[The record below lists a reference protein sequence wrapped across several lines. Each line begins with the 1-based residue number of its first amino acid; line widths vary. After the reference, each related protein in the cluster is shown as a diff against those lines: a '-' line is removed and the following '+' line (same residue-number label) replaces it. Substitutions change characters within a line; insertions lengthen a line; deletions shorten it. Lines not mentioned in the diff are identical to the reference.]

1 MGQSKLGI
9 GVKVAGSSEVIEALR
24 GVKFGVGNRVLKGE
38 LRKVASKA
46 NKIAK
51 AGLTTT
57 RTGLLKK
64 SIGVVYRRPN
74 RNNPGGG
81 VYVVGPR
88 RGFGMVIGQTEGKAK
103 RLIRR
108 LTGKKAPKK
117 PKLSKTIVK
126 RFKGRKVDPVKYAHL
141 VEGGREIVSPKSK
154 KALSDGETVFGRR
167 VRAVRAK
174 PFMRPAAAY
183 ALQAGAAEIAAGV
196 KAGIAREAAKY
207 AAKGKSIY
215 GATT

>member
-51 AGLTTT
+51 SGLTTT

-64 SIGVVYRRPN
+64 SIGVVHRPA
-74 RNNPGGG
+74 RGKPGAGA
-81 VYVVGPR
+81 YIVGPR
-88 RGFGMVIGQTEGKAK
+88 RGFGMVIGQTESKAK

-117 PKLSKTIVK
+117 PKLSKTITK

-141 VEGGREIVSPKSK
+141 VEGGRGMTVPKLK
-154 KALSDGETVFGRR
+154 KALADGETVFGKR
-167 VRAVRAK
+167 VRAVAPK
-174 PFMRPAAAY
+174 PFMKPAAAY
-183 ALQAGAAEIAAGV
+183 AMQAGAAEIAAGV